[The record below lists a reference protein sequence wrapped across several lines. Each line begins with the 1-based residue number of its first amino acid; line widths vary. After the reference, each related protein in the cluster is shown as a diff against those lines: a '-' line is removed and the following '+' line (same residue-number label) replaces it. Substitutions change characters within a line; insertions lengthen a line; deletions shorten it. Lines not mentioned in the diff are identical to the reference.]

1 MPLRA
6 LLLDFNSYFASVEQQ
21 LRPELRGRPIGIL
34 PVVAETTCCIA
45 ASREAK
51 RFGVKTGTVVADA
64 RELCPDIVFVQA
76 RPAVYVEMHHKL
88 MAIVD
93 SVIQVGE
100 VLSIDEVACE
110 LTGSWQRE
118 EVIRER
124 SLMVKK
130 KLRDEAGEC
139 LTCSI
144 GIGPNRFLAKT
155 ASNMQKPDGLTVI
168 HAADLPDILYPL
180 KLEDLN
186 GIGRHMLE
194 RLNRHG
200 IYSVEALCAASREQL
215 RRIWGGV
222 EGERYFDRLRGI
234 EVARPPSRRASLGHS
249 HVLPPHLR
257 YGTGAWSVLSK
268 LTQKAALRLRAE
280 GLLASRMSVRVSWH
294 RHDAWEHT
302 ARFTPMSDTLGFLR
316 ILAGLWAE
324 RPAHGEP
331 VKVGVVLSGLA
342 PATQETLPLF
352 DDGTRSPGLDSAFD
366 RVRRRFGNDALY
378 FGGAFLAA
386 HEAPMRIAF
395 NHIPDQTTEAD
406 GP

>member
-21 LRPELRGRPIGIL
+21 LRPELRGRPLGIL
-34 PVVAETTCCIA
+34 PVLAETTCCIA
-45 ASREAK
+45 ASYQAK
-51 RFGVKTGTVVADA
+51 RHGVKTGTSVAEA
-64 RELCPDIVFVQA
+64 RQLCPDIVFVQA
-76 RPAVYVEMHHKL
+76 RPAVYVEMHHRL

-93 SVIQVGE
+93 SVIAVGE
-100 VLSIDEVACE
+100 VLSIDEVACD

-118 EVIRER
+118 EVIRTL
-124 SLMVKK
+124 SLQVKAK
-130 KLRDEAGEC
+130 IRDQVGEC
-139 LTCSI
+139 MTCSI

-168 HAADLPDILYPL
+168 HDADLPGILYSL

-194 RLNRHG
+194 RLNRYG

-215 RRIWGGV
+215 RRVWGGI

-234 EVARPPSRRASLGHS
+234 EVARTPSRRGSIGHS

-257 YGTGAWSVLSK
+257 YGNGAWSVLSK

-280 GLLASRMSVRVSWH
+280 GYLASRMSIRVSW
-294 RHDAWEHT
+294 RHHDTWEGS

-324 RPAHGEP
+324 RPPHGEP

-342 PATQETLPLF
+342 PAEQETLPLF
-352 DDGTRSPGLDSAFD
+352 DDGTRSPGLDRAFD
-366 RVRRRFGNDALY
+366 KVRRKFGNDALY

-395 NHIPDQTTEAD
+395 NHIPDQALESD
-406 GP
+406 GR